1 MNIPKIKKLKRYFTY
16 SCLRCFFSIDAEEQ
30 RMKDHCLKC
39 HGITGQFSKGYK
51 ITKKYRG

>member
-1 MNIPKIKKLKRYFTY
+1 MNIPKTKKLKKSFSY
-16 SCLRCFFSIDAEEQ
+16 SCLRCFFSIDNEEQ
-30 RMKDHCLKC
+30 RMRDHCLKC